1 MERAQQ
7 LLVSAANLGILD
19 FSNLIADDMLQEV
32 DKRRGKTPGIAL
44 AKLIQELSNLRWLA
58 QPFLIFIGP
67 LGLHP
72 GSQAC
77 I

>member
-1 MERAQQ
+1 M
-7 LLVSAANLGILD
+7 GILD
-19 FSNLIADDMLQEV
+19 FSNAKADDVLQEV
-32 DKRRGKTPGIAL
+32 DKDEPGKRKGKTPGIAL

-58 QPFLIFIGP
+58 QPFLIFIES

-77 I
+77 T